1 MSIKELQEQVDN
13 LLEEM
18 EGVQE
23 VCDTLEICSQDDG
36 CVTCKTNEKIKA
48 LEQKIEELEN
58 KVEELTGEEE
68 EEE

>member
-1 MSIKELQEQVDN
+1 MSIKEIQEQVDK
-13 LLEEM
+13 LLEELDDL
-18 EGVQE
+18 QE

-36 CVTCKTNEKIKA
+36 CATCKTNEKIKA

>member
-1 MSIKELQEQVDN
+1 MSIVEIQEQVDK
-13 LLEEM
+13 LLEELDDL
-18 EGVQE
+18 QE

-36 CVTCKTNEKIKA
+36 CATCKTNEKIKA

-68 EEE
+68 E